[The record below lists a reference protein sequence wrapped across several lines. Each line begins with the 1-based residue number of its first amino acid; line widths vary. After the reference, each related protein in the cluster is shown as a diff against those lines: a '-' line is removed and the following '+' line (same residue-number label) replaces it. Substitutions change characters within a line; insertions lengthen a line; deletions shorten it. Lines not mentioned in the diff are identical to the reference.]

1 VIVAPGVYRE
11 TLTTDVSGTSGNPIT
26 YVGDE
31 GGTLTDGIGGAVRIS
46 GSDDDLTA
54 TRSPVISLQH
64 NYRTF
69 RGFRIEGATNNGISA
84 GGVTDLIVEQCV
96 FMTPA
101 NGVVVNGAAQTRN
114 RIRKC
119 LFIGQPQASIQFT
132 NSTTLNDVDHI
143 VENCIFIRSGTGAS
157 VRVDRVGGILIRNC
171 EFTGAQGVRIQTAL
185 ASGQTVV
192 INNSLFVGCGV
203 QATVTGELVE
213 DYNAFWST
221 NTLRVNVN
229 TGANSNAY
237 LPLYNTPLL
246 TLGERGFMLG
256 DFIASAGINAI
267 AGAAAPTDDF
277 YGVTRES
284 PSSWGAVQYRA
295 GRRPVDVGE
304 PRGRRG

>member
-1 VIVAPGVYRE
+1 GVYRE

-101 NGVVVNGAAQTRN
+101 NGVVVNGAAQARN

-119 LFIGQPQASIQFT
+119 LFIGQPQASIQFP
-132 NSTTLNDVDHI
+132 NSPALNDVDHI

-185 ASGQTVV
+185 A
-192 INNSLFVGCGV
+192 
-203 QATVTGELVE
+203 
-213 DYNAFWST
+213 
-221 NTLRVNVN
+221 
-229 TGANSNAY
+229 
-237 LPLYNTPLL
+237 
-246 TLGERGFMLG
+246 
-256 DFIASAGINAI
+256 
-267 AGAAAPTDDF
+267 
-277 YGVTRES
+277 
-284 PSSWGAVQYRA
+284 
-295 GRRPVDVGE
+295 
-304 PRGRRG
+304 